1 MLMEVPPSQRDEEFD
16 ESYEALLSLGSVVGE
31 ARPRG
36 TSPTVLN
43 TMEKGKYTDWATAES
58 DKRCPICLDDV
69 RLLLI
74 PPLLHASSLT

>member
-1 MLMEVPPSQRDEEFD
+1 MEVPRSQRDEEFD
-16 ESYEALLSLGSVVGE
+16 ESYEALLSLSSVVGD

-43 TMEKGKYTDWATAES
+43 TMEKGKYADWATAEG

-69 RLLLI
+69 RVLLI
-74 PPLLHASSLT
+74 PPRQHISSLT